1 MYNLCVIIVMFVLAW
16 TGWIV
21 PVMATLI
28 YILPVLFLVVA
39 IADFTSPPLPRRKP
53 TKEQ

>member
-28 YILPVLFLVVA
+28 YILPVLFLVLANVE
-39 IADFTSPPLPRRKP
+39 FLPPPQPRKP
-53 TKEQ
+53 AKEQ